1 MIALKKLY
9 IYYCLFPQRDGQ
21 LKRRYWREHNKAFV
35 LCFLHRNVIIP
46 KLKNP
51 PVELKQLL
59 QKQYG
64 QGKHFMEHIMIYNM
78 MFGFTS
84 IGGKVY
90 TFSNTGKGFIHREF
104 MDKIIIVTIVYC
116 HNVMTNQNL
125 LSYTYK
131 TLLIRSKI
139 Y

>member
-1 MIALKKLY
+1 
-9 IYYCLFPQRDGQ
+9 
-21 LKRRYWREHNKAFV
+21 
-35 LCFLHRNVIIP
+35 
-46 KLKNP
+46 
-51 PVELKQLL
+51 
-59 QKQYG
+59 
-64 QGKHFMEHIMIYNM
+64 MIYNM

-125 LSYTYK
+125 LNESTNEYDAIDTLHASKLMDIFNNYNELVKSY
-131 TLLIRSKI
+131 RMVR
-139 Y
+139 